1 MKLLSKGWK
10 AKHVAAGGGGMYFA
24 MICINIDI
32 TVDVKKPYME
42 YKDTVK
48 FSVNLEPFILQCY
61 TTEVQE
67 LNRST
72 ALEK

>member
-48 FSVNLEPFILQCY
+48 FSVNLEPFILVFYNVTQ
-61 TTEVQE
+61 QKFK
-67 LNRST
+67 N
-72 ALEK
+72 